1 MLENVGTKWLGV
13 ECDDLEYHDNMD
25 LVLESSWDV
34 PIQYLQ
40 KIVEFIGGDVVVYG
54 TYEDDGYDPI
64 GAFVYAVGYDDIED
78 YDEVESD
85 KMFQD
90 DDYME
95 EIYDGLYELRD
106 SLYEGYLEVK
116 NES

>member
-1 MLENVGTKWLGV
+1 
-13 ECDDLEYHDNMD
+13 
-25 LVLESSWDV
+25 
-34 PIQYLQ
+34 
-40 KIVEFIGGDVVVYG
+40 
-54 TYEDDGYDPI
+54 
-64 GAFVYAVGYDDIED
+64 VGYDDIED
-78 YDEVESD
+78 YDEVETD

-116 NES
+116 NEE

>member
-1 MLENVGTKWLGV
+1 
-13 ECDDLEYHDNMD
+13 
-25 LVLESSWDV
+25 
-34 PIQYLQ
+34 
-40 KIVEFIGGDVVVYG
+40 VVYG

-78 YDEVESD
+78 YDEVETD

-116 NES
+116 NEE

>member
-1 MLENVGTKWLGV
+1 MEKTPTAEEWLLNHK
-13 ECDDLEYHDNMD
+13 EISKY
-25 LVLESSWDV
+25 
-34 PIQYLQ
+34 
-40 KIVEFIGGDVVVYG
+40 
-54 TYEDDGYDPI
+54 
-64 GAFVYAVGYDDIED
+64 DIED

-116 NES
+116 NEA